1 MMKCNDIR
9 ELLAGYQDGE
19 LDRAQEEMV
28 KKHLSECEQCR
39 TEMARLDKV
48 KEVTSKVQY
57 KDLPLE
63 VWEGYWQS
71 LYRRIERGLGWIFV
85 SIGSIIM
92 AGVGIWLLLQR
103 YFLNPEVGLFNKIG
117 VGALL
122 VGGIFLL
129 VSVIR
134 EQVFAY
140 TRERY
145 REVRR

>member
-1 MMKCNDIR
+1 MKCNDIR

-19 LDRAQEEMV
+19 LDPTQEEMV
-28 KKHLSECEQCR
+28 REHLSECEQCR
-39 TEMARLDKV
+39 AELARLDKV
-48 KEVTSKVQY
+48 KEVTGKVQY

-63 VWEGYWQS
+63 VWEGYWQN
-71 LYRRIERGLGWIFV
+71 LYRRVERGLGWILV

-92 AGVGIWLLLQR
+92 AGVGIWYLLQK

-122 VGGIFLL
+122 VGGIFLI
-129 VSVIR
+129 VSVVR
-134 EQVFAY
+134 EQLFAY
-140 TRERY
+140 TRDRY

>member
-19 LDRAQEEMV
+19 LDPTQEEMV
-28 KKHLSECEQCR
+28 REHLSECEQCR
-39 TEMARLDKV
+39 AELARLDKV
-48 KEVTSKVQY
+48 KEVTGKVQY

-63 VWEGYWQS
+63 VWEGYWQN
-71 LYRRIERGLGWIFV
+71 LYRRVERGLGWILV

-92 AGVGIWLLLQR
+92 AGVGIWYLLQR

-122 VGGIFLL
+122 VGGIFLI
-129 VSVIR
+129 VSVVR
-134 EQVFAY
+134 EQLFAY
-140 TRERY
+140 TRDRY

>member
-19 LDRAQEEMV
+19 LDPTQEEMV
-28 KKHLSECEQCR
+28 REHLSECEQCR
-39 TEMARLDKV
+39 AELARLDKV
-48 KEVTSKVQY
+48 KEVTGKVQY

-63 VWEGYWQS
+63 VWEGYWQN
-71 LYRRIERGLGWIFV
+71 LYRRIERGLGWILV

-92 AGVGIWLLLQR
+92 AGVGIWYLLQR

-122 VGGIFLL
+122 VGGIFLI
-129 VSVIR
+129 VSVVR
-134 EQVFAY
+134 EQLFAY
-140 TRERY
+140 TRDRY